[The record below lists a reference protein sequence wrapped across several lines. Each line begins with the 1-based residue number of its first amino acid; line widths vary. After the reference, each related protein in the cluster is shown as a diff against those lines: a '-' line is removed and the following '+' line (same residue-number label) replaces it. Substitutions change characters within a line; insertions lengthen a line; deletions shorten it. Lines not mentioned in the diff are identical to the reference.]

1 MTHLCDPIVAFQ
13 SLGYTKR
20 EAAFLYLAGIHS
32 GYFVRR
38 QFDYFIDHNKGAVAM
53 NFIEKA
59 TRLGHIEALQYKQ
72 GWRVY
77 HLCSRTIYGVLGDAE
92 SSLRHRKGDSQI
104 RARLMALDYVLE
116 HDSHHYLESE
126 AERIRF
132 FERDRR
138 ISPKIFAD
146 SNGKLHSL
154 LTAFPVSLVD
164 RSRPTQSLVRF
175 AFVDEGLL
183 SIGKFMRFLITVGP
197 LLSAI
202 GNFEVI
208 YIAVSDFN
216 FHAAEDAFRSCFFH
230 PSSRHAKLFSDDIRP
245 AAMERRTPIEAR
257 FTTLLF
263 HYSYPKLLSSEA
275 RGSKEGS
282 IE

>member
-1 MTHLCDPIVAFQ
+1 MTHLYDPISAFQ

-20 EAAFLYLAGIHS
+20 EAAFLYLTGIHS

-59 TRLGHIEALQYKQ
+59 TRFGHIEALQYKQ

-116 HDSHHYLESE
+116 NDSHHYLESE
-126 AERIRF
+126 VDRTRF

-138 ISPKIFAD
+138 IPPHTFVD
-146 SNGKLHSL
+146 GNGKLHSL
-154 LTAFPVSLVD
+154 LTAFPISLAD
-164 RSRPTQSLVRF
+164 RSRPVQSLIRF
-175 AFVDEGLL
+175 AFIDEGLL
-183 SIGKFMRFLITVGP
+183 SIGKFMRFLITAGP

-202 GNFEVI
+202 GNFELV
-208 YIAVSDFN
+208 YVAVSDFN
-216 FHAAEDAFRSCFFH
+216 FDSAEDAFRNCF
-230 PSSRHAKLFSDDIRP
+230 SHAVPRTQRLFGDDIRS
-245 AAMERRTPIEAR
+245 AALERPRLLEAQ

-263 HYSYPKLLSSEA
+263 HYSYPRFLSSEV